1 MKLIPAI
8 DLRDGKVV
16 RLHRGDFARQ
26 RDFDV
31 DPLALARRYRDAGAD
46 WLHAVDLDGARAGE
60 PRASDLLSG
69 IVATGL
75 QVQWG
80 GGVRSRGHVDALL
93 AAGASRVV
101 VGSVAARQ
109 PETFA
114 AWLQDLGGERL
125 CLALDVHVGAEG
137 DCRIAVDAWQSV
149 ADAGLDTLLPR
160 FIDAGL
166 RHVLSTDIA
175 RDGDASGPNVAL
187 YRRLVAGWPT
197 LQWIASGGVRDPTDL
212 ARLAD
217 SGVAAAVAGTSLLDG
232 TLPLEA
238 IGRVR
243 GAAA

>member
-1 MKLIPAI
+1 RSPPARQFPRPVKLIPAI

-101 VGSVAARQ
+101 VGSVA
-109 PETFA
+109 
-114 AWLQDLGGERL
+114 
-125 CLALDVHVGAEG
+125 
-137 DCRIAVDAWQSV
+137 
-149 ADAGLDTLLPR
+149 
-160 FIDAGL
+160 
-166 RHVLSTDIA
+166 
-175 RDGDASGPNVAL
+175 
-187 YRRLVAGWPT
+187 
-197 LQWIASGGVRDPTDL
+197 
-212 ARLAD
+212 
-217 SGVAAAVAGTSLLDG
+217 
-232 TLPLEA
+232 
-238 IGRVR
+238 
-243 GAAA
+243 